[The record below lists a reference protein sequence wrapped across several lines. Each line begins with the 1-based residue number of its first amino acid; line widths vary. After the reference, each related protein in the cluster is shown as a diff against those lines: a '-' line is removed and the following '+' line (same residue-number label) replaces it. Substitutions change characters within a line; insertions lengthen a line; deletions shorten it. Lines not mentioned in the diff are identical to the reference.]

1 MKKIKIFTLVAV
13 IITMGFVM
21 AGCGKDT
28 KPVSDD
34 NVALEQAS
42 STDLSKY
49 LIENIEFKDS
59 MSIVDE
65 EIFFSLYDL
74 DEIDVKEVTLY
85 ASTGATAEE
94 VAVIKT
100 KDGKAEAVEKACR
113 KRIEAQKQGF
123 EDYVPKE
130 LEKLEKPVIM
140 KAGNSVIMVV
150 CDDREAAEKLLAN
163 YENTEV

>member
-1 MKKIKIFTLVAV
+1 
-13 IITMGFVM
+13 
-21 AGCGKDT
+21 
-28 KPVSDD
+28 
-34 NVALEQAS
+34 
-42 STDLSKY
+42 
-49 LIENIEFKDS
+49 

>member
-59 MSIVDE
+59 MSIVYE